1 MPRGVNVF
9 KIIEDKHIDESWVR
23 SVLGISGDRY
33 RRLRAGRYPFTRE
46 EANKI
51 VSAFKET
58 YGIEAHELFEWDAEI
73 LPPGRRRRSKG
84 TVTTTKTTKVS
95 AA

>member
-1 MPRGVNVF
+1 MAKGVHVF
-9 KIIEDKHIDESWVR
+9 DVVKDKHIDEMWVR
-23 SVLGISGDRY
+23 DVLGASADRY

-51 VSAFKET
+51 SEAFKTT
-58 YGIEAHELFEWDAEI
+58 YGIQAHELFDWDADI
-73 LPPGRRRRSKG
+73 LPPGRRRRAKRAVAKEA
-84 TVTTTKTTKVS
+84 T